1 MVTFLITSVLILGLI
16 GIAIYFW
23 QKPAPH
29 TETYE
34 LPPPKPAA
42 LFAGDAQP
50 EVNAPAPFPT
60 TPQVITEPVMTEVRT
75 APTESQ
81 ENEAQS
87 AKQAESGATEAEHR
101 AKKEEAI
108 RFIES
113 WPVSPD
119 RKSTAKMLH
128 LAATADDA
136 DTYCR
141 AVEVALNIWLNSGIP
156 DLSAAELQNL
166 FNSEFWLLSNGTRS
180 SGAGFVLKQTLARA
194 SRELERANNPTA

>member
-1 MVTFLITSVLILGLI
+1 MVTFLITSVLVLGLI
-16 GIAIYFW
+16 AIAIYFW
-23 QKPAPH
+23 QKPAPP

-34 LPPPKPAA
+34 LPPPKPAG
-42 LFAGDAQP
+42 LFAGEAQP
-50 EVNAPAPFPT
+50 ENNDHALS
-60 TPQVITEPVMTEVRT
+60 T
-75 APTESQ
+75 APR
-81 ENEAQS
+81 ENE
-87 AKQAESGATEAEHR
+87 AESGATETEHR

-108 RFIES
+108 RVIES

-141 AVEVALNIWLNSGIP
+141 AVEAALNVWQSGGIP

-166 FNSEFWLLSNGTRS
+166 FNSEFWLLSTRTRS

-194 SRELERANNPTA
+194 SRELERANNQTS